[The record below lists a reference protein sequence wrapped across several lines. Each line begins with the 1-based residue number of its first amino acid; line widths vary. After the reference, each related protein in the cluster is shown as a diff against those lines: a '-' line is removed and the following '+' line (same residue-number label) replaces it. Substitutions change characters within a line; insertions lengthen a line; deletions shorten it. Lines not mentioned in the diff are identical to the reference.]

1 MLRYTKAMTKTPR
14 QTKGAKKSG
23 SKMYFEP
30 DKMTFAIAALAA
42 VTLVLLA
49 VIASFS

>member
-1 MLRYTKAMTKTPR
+1 MVLRYTKAMTKSPR
-14 QTKGAKKSG
+14 TKKSG
-23 SKMYFEP
+23 SKTYFEP